1 MSSGIPSLTILSDE
15 QKFNGNNLLQWKTT
29 IIQLLG
35 TKGLQ
40 GYVDGMISKPSPPDP
55 DTDTST
61 VAAATPIYSTTPTHD
76 EWSFRDRLTRGHI
89 TLNCTDL
96 ASLGVVTSGTAKEA
110 WDSILAEWGMST
122 NMRWSHAHEAL
133 NRTKFVEG
141 GDIQEHLKVLR
152 ARKATLNNLSSS
164 VMSDE
169 TWRGIIIRS
178 IPPTAKWLPVI
189 PSLYSMTTSAN
200 IILTLINHGI
210 VLDRGSPPKGASNT
224 SRTALTTRT
233 TEGCTNPNCKA
244 RKKSSH
250 TTAKLLLAWRGQRG
264 TISPKFWSEVQ
275 GERYHSYSTYHDYS

>member
-40 GYVDGMISKPSPPDP
+40 GYVDGTITKSSPPDP

-110 WDSILAEWGMST
+110 WDSILAEWGTST
-122 NMRWSHAHEAL
+122 DMRRSHAQEAL
-133 NRTKFVEG
+133 NRTEFVEG
-141 GDIQEHLKVLR
+141 GDIQEHLKLLH
-152 ARKATLNNLSSS
+152 ARKATLDNLSSS

-200 IILTLINHGI
+200 IISTLINHGI
-210 VLDRGSPPKGASNT
+210 VLDRGSPPKGVSDT
-224 SRTALTTRT
+224 SGTALTTHAM
-233 TEGCTNPNCKA
+233 EGCTNPNCKA

-275 GERYHSYSTYHDYS
+275 GERYHSYSTYHNYS